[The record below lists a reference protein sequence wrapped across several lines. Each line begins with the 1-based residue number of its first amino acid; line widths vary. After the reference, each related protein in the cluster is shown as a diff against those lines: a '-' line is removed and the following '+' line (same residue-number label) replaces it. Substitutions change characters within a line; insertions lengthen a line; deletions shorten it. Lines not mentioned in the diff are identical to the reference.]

1 MASSAKP
8 VDSLAALDSDGSP
21 RHLVVDA
28 LNLLGSYFLAD
39 DHGASKGDAWTMLA
53 VMRRR
58 VAGFLEA
65 CASTTPTLMPHFVI
79 DAGWQSEEAA
89 TKWRKRREKEVRARR
104 RDIPLSADTFLADA
118 LRAAGARVYQ
128 VEGEDGDDIVAVLAR
143 ALGETSLILSADRDM
158 FRYDDAVL
166 PDAPRRVAAS
176 FSFAEVSAGEK
187 PAGKAKREPA
197 PESLRF
203 GVALHASPTKQPK
216 EGVARRG
223 AGDVPRFDPAKDFER
238 WSAPYDKLKTV
249 VDDPRRG
256 YVRGACSPQTRA
268 FGNLHGHSRPLRLA
282 AYRLMGAEGRVRER
296 FPEWDAAN
304 DDVRWED
311 ADVDVESGAV
321 VATSSRVR
329 GTNAENA
336 SENAPALD
344 ADSASDDLV
353 AETKEAEA
361 FLRDAD
367 ATCAAHVSALRWLR
381 ARDPAWRIASERGED
396 DTNSF
401 RGFARF
407 AVVAE
412 CFTAAR
418 RSQDT
423 NASVLAT
430 ALAMRDRADAET
442 ASAAATRADGRGTSG
457 KADRKEKARDV
468 DALFPFPPASHR
480 SSRCAAC
487 RARFVV
493 SAGERAF
500 LNERGFAPPARC
512 KPCRDARKAARETQN
527 QNRAAVDGARG
538 AVRLRR
544 GAPHAKKSPG
554 PSATSSSPGPSPG
567 TRGVVRPP
575 RTLKAPSAIAPPRAD
590 ATTAAETA
598 ERLAALAVSRG
609 EAGNDA

>member
-1 MASSAKP
+1 MPA
-8 VDSLAALDSDGSP
+8 DSIAALDSDGSP

-28 LNLLGSYFLAD
+28 LNLLGSYFLPD
-39 DHGASKGDAWTMLA
+39 DLGASKGDAWTMLA

-65 CASTTPTLMPHFVI
+65 CANTTPALVPHFVI

-128 VEGEDGDDIVAVLAR
+128 VEGEDGDDIVAVLAN
-143 ALGETSLILSADRDM
+143 ALGATSLILSADRDM

-166 PDAPRRVAAS
+166 PDAPRRVAAA
-176 FSFAEVSAGEK
+176 FSFAEVGFV
-187 PAGKAKREPA
+187 AGKGKNRA
-197 PESLRF
+197 PRF
-203 GVALHASPTKQPK
+203 GVALHASPTKEPK
-216 EGVARRG
+216 DGVARRG
-223 AGDVPRFDPAKDFER
+223 AGDMPRFDPARDFER
-238 WSAPYDKLKTV
+238 WSAPHDKLRTV

-282 AYRLMGAEGRVRER
+282 AYRLMGAEGRVHER
-296 FPEWDAAN
+296 FPEWDDAN

-344 ADSASDDLV
+344 ADSASDDLF